1 MPITGRILGVGL
13 LLAAAVSTV
22 GQASGVGADGTAG
35 SGPVLFG
42 LALLVVAAKV
52 GGLVVE
58 RWGQPAVLGEL
69 LAGVGLG
76 NLLPLMF
83 GAQGLAFVR
92 DEPTLQ
98 VLAEIGVLIL
108 LFDVG
113 LESDLRAFAPTL
125 WSR

>member
-13 LLAAAVSTV
+13 LLAAAVST
-22 GQASGVGADGTAG
+22 GGRRQAWARTGLPGAGPSCSGSPCWSLRRRSAVWSWSGGASRPCSESCLPGRA
-35 SGPVLFG
+35 
-42 LALLVVAAKV
+42 
-52 GGLVVE
+52 
-58 RWGQPAVLGEL
+58 RRPAPANV
-69 LAGVGLG
+69 
-76 NLLPLMF
+76 

-125 WSR
+125 CSR